1 MAQGP
6 NRRGSR
12 RGAASRLN
20 LILSVILIVIVV
32 AIVGVL
38 ILNSRAETEP
48 PAASPT
54 AAAVDASPTTA
65 LGIATPTAAPSEEPT
80 AEEGTEVPETPT
92 PEPPTPTIE
101 PTPTP
106 LVGDFGDL
114 PAPDMPSGNSARR
127 PITLD
132 YRLDLSLQLVPT
144 EAPVYALQHRAWTL
158 EEVEAVATAL
168 GIESEVV
175 DQGGGSFRTA
185 DGSLYISGDLVR
197 YINSAPDASGEA
209 ELPGDDA
216 LIQMARNWLIEHRLV
231 GADAGPGSVRLR
243 DEDAGRAIVA
253 IKPVEPESILS
264 AAPEA
269 AVTLTADGTVL
280 QADVQWPA
288 ALNRSDY
295 GLRSAEDL
303 WNDIRAGRGYL
314 EIDPAALP
322 ASDGALTGSANLTS
336 VSLAYS
342 LAGSPATQQF
352 LVPLVVFA
360 GQAEIEG
367 ADGPIPIKVYVPAVG
382 AQVAPRG

>member
-6 NRRGSR
+6 NRRGAR
-12 RGAASRLN
+12 RGAVTRLN
-20 LILSVILIVIVV
+20 LILSVILIVIVL

-38 ILNSRAETEP
+38 ILNSRSKAEP

-54 AAAVDASPTTA
+54 AATTNASPTAA
-65 LGIATPTAAPSEEPT
+65 LGVATPTAAPSAEPT
-80 AEEGTEVPETPT
+80 TEQEAEVQQTPT
-92 PEPPTPTIE
+92 PEPPTPTVE

-106 LVGDFGDL
+106 VVGEFGDL

-144 EAPVYALQHRAWTL
+144 EAPVYALEHRTWTL
-158 EEVEAVATAL
+158 DEVQALANSL

-185 DGSLYISGDLVR
+185 DGSLYIASDLVR
-197 YINSAPDASGEA
+197 YINSAPDSSGA
-209 ELPGDDA
+209 TNLPGDDA
-216 LIQMARNWLIEHRLV
+216 LIETARTWLIEHHLV

-243 DEDAGRAIVA
+243 DDDAGRAIVA
-253 IKPVEPESILS
+253 IKPVEPQGILS
-264 AAPEA
+264 ATPEA
-269 AVTLTADGTVL
+269 SVTLTADGTVL
-280 QADVQWPA
+280 QADIQWPA
-288 ALNRSDY
+288 ALRRSNY

-322 ASDGALTGSANLTS
+322 TSDGALTGPASLTS
-336 VSLAYS
+336 VSLAYT
-342 LAGSPATQQF
+342 LAGSPAAQQF

-367 ADGPIPIKVYVPAVG
+367 ADGPIPVKVYVPAVS